1 MRPPRRVQLYVW
13 CVVVTAVGIGIAV
26 GVLDAETPTQGDW
39 IMAVVLGAT
48 VMLARAVPIQ
58 LAPRTRVAA
67 DTAAA
72 FAAVLLLPPPLAIVA
87 TTLALAASGVFQPS
101 ILVQQAFNIAQGV
114 LAVSLGAATVAFL
127 TRDGV
132 NGLSDSTYLW
142 SAFIAAIVMYVTN
155 VALID
160 GIISLQQR
168 RRPFERWWAMHHQ
181 HVWQEISLFLLGLL
195 VAVVAEQHAWALGL
209 LAVPTIVVYRSLRD
223 GVALK
228 YQTRQALE
236 ELADIVDLRDRY
248 THGHCRRVADLSGI
262 LARRVG
268 LAPDEVERIMM
279 AARVHDVGKI
289 GIKSTVLMKP
299 GDLTDVEWIEMRSHP
314 EIGAR
319 VILKFPE
326 FASGAEMVLSHHE
339 WWNGDGYPRG
349 LAGERIPLGARVI
362 AVADA
367 WDAMVSHRAYRQ
379 AMDLD
384 LALAEMERGR
394 GSQFEPRLVDAF
406 IVMLRERPD
415 LARQHTEI
423 TQEIDIAEE
432 RPAAV

>member
-1 MRPPRRVQLYVW
+1 MRPPRRVQVYVW
-13 CVVVTAVGIGIAV
+13 CVVGLAVAVGLTV
-26 GVLDAETPTQGDW
+26 GVLDPATPSRRDW
-39 IMAVVLGAT
+39 PMAVVLGG
-48 VMLARAVPIQ
+48 VVILARAVPVQ

-87 TTLALAASGVFQPS
+87 TALALAASGTFQPS
-101 ILVQQAFNIAQGV
+101 ILIQQAFNVAQGV
-114 LAVSLGAATVAFL
+114 LSVSLAAATVAFL

-132 NGLSDSTYLW
+132 SGPSDTSYLW

-181 HVWQEISLFLLGLL
+181 HVWQELSLFLIGLL
-195 VAVVAEQHAWALGL
+195 VAVVAEQHAWALVL

-228 YQTRQALE
+228 YQTRQAVE

-248 THGHCRRVADLSGI
+248 THGHCRRVADLSGL

-268 LAPDEVERIMM
+268 LPPEEVERIMM

-319 VILKFPE
+319 LILKFPE
-326 FASGAEMVLSHHE
+326 FASGGDMVLAHHE
-339 WWNGDGYPRG
+339 WWDGSGYPRG

-384 LALAEMERGR
+384 LALGEMERGR
-394 GSQFEPRLVDAF
+394 GTQFEPRLVDAF

-423 TQEIDIAEE
+423 TQEIDVPGG
-432 RPAAV
+432 RHAVV